1 MNAMIDR
8 ACISLTNKCNL
19 KCKYCHFQDKQNNYS
34 EFSIDDLKTI
44 VDNIHD
50 YCKQN
55 HLEKFKLGIVGSGE
69 PMLKFS
75 TIIEILNHIV
85 ENKYNEF
92 NIYTITNGTLL
103 NERKIEELY
112 KYKDLIKVCFSL
124 DGYKELHNVGRMLY
138 DNTALAINTYYLIFG
153 EMPSI
158 NATVNLLSY
167 QNKEKLIEFF
177 QKHNLYDVTF
187 SKLVGYFEKDLYI
200 SDEQF
205 KDFMD
210 YAESKGMKSR
220 QFRKEKCYD
229 CTMYGRLCGV
239 GRTNIFITPEGI
251 YPCGRFYKNDKYLL
265 GSFDSNLFEVEK
277 NVNQMKPV
285 EDGKCYYIENV
296 EGRNE

>member
-1 MNAMIDR
+1 MMSMIDR
-8 ACISLTNKCNL
+8 ACISLTNRCNL
-19 KCKYCHFQDKQNNYS
+19 KCKYCHFQDKQNNYT
-34 EFSIDDLKTI
+34 EFDINDLKVI
-44 VDNIHD
+44 VDNIHK

-55 HLEKFKLGIVGSGE
+55 NLEKFKLGIVGSGE

-75 TIIEILNHIV
+75 VIIELLEYIVTNNYTELNM
-85 ENKYNEF
+85 
-92 NIYTITNGTLL
+92 YTITNGTLL
-103 NERKIEELY
+103 NQRKILELY
-112 KYKDLIKVCFSL
+112 KYKDLMKVCFSL
-124 DGYKELHNVGRMLY
+124 DGYRELHNSGRMLY
-138 DNTALAINTYYLIFG
+138 DNTALAINIYRLTFG

-167 QNKEKLIEFF
+167 KNKEKLIEFF
-177 QKHNLYDVTF
+177 QMHGMYDVTF
-187 SKLVGYFEKDLYI
+187 SKLVGYFDTDLYI
-200 SDEQF
+200 TDEQF
-205 KDFMD
+205 KEFMD

-265 GSFDSNLFEVEK
+265 GKYDDDLFKVEEMVK
-277 NVNQMKPV
+277 QMTPV

-296 EGRNE
+296 EVR